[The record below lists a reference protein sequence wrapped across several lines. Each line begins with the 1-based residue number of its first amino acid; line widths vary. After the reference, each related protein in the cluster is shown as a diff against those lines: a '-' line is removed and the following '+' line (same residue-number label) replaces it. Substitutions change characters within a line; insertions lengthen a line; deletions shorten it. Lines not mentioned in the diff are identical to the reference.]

1 MFNMSISDPDFKRD
15 GKKNKDKR
23 PRPLEKSS
31 TACGSRS
38 HQASWL
44 EKKYHQNYRTKKQT
58 IYRSI
63 RTELQFPVTH
73 VDRLLR
79 QDHYAQRLSFFTPV
93 FLAGV
98 LEYLTAKILD
108 LAAQKAESNRRAHIT
123 PDHVKKVLEQNP
135 QLCRLF
141 KANTKSLG
149 TDKAYKS
156 RK

>member
-1 MFNMSISDPDFKRD
+1 MA
-15 GKKNKDKR
+15 G
-23 PRPLEKSS
+23 
-31 TACGSRS
+31 
-38 HQASWL
+38 
-44 EKKYHQNYRTKKQT
+44 KKYHQNYRTKKQT
-58 IYRSI
+58 ISRCI
-63 RTELQFPVTH
+63 ITELRFPVTC

-79 QDHYAQRLSFFTPV
+79 QGHYAQHLSFFTPI

-98 LEYLTAKILD
+98 LEYLTANILD

-123 PDHVKKVLEQNP
+123 PDHVKKVLEKNP

-156 RK
+156 KK